1 MPASPLVRA
10 AIVVAALVAVVAGY
24 HWWNSPERQVNQL
37 LADVA
42 RALSHESAETDL
54 RALTAVASLQ
64 THLTADVSID
74 AGDNSLPIRGRQEVI
89 ATATRA
95 RTSSPMMRVQFFDPE
110 IAISADSSGTTKVT
124 VQVTT
129 RDSGGQEVAA
139 AYTVSMSLVLAD
151 GRWQIASARVLPE
164 QGSTL

>member
-74 AGDNSLPIRGRQEVI
+74 VNGTSLAGVKR
-89 ATATRA
+89 
-95 RTSSPMMRVQFFDPE
+95 SSR
-110 IAISADSSGTTKVT
+110 
-124 VQVTT
+124 
-129 RDSGGQEVAA
+129 R
-139 AYTVSMSLVLAD
+139 
-151 GRWQIASARVLPE
+151 RHASAHRA
-164 QGSTL
+164 Q